1 MNMAGSH
8 ASMLAGGANSSMV
21 AGGAHGSMVMSG
33 GASMISSGG
42 AHGGVDILPSWLAIA
57 WTLFFVGILV
67 IHARH
72 VLDSEGQRRAWH
84 SGHVLMAFGM
94 IFMFAPASIDHF
106 DIPSGFW
113 QLVFANAT
121 GIALAWILAQAL
133 SRQVVNLLWVVIA
146 SDLAAMVYMWSPTGF
161 VAPVTWLL
169 VAYFAAQTVLWAT
182 NLMRRTDDLAVGRRF
197 TVDSGGALAA
207 SAAQPL
213 VCDRDLRIS
222 VGGMTLG
229 MAYMFAAMQLS
240 I

>member
-1 MNMAGSH
+1 MGSSMNMAAGH
-8 ASMLAGGANSSMV
+8 ASID
-21 AGGAHGSMVMSG
+21 AGGAHSSMVMSG
-33 GASMISSGG
+33 GSSMISSG
-42 AHGGVDILPSWLAIA
+42 AARGGTDILPEWLAIVGA
-57 WTLFFVGILV
+57 LFFVGILV

-72 VLDSEGQRRAWH
+72 VLDSQGQRRAWH
-84 SGHVLMAFGM
+84 SGHVLMALGM

-146 SDLAAMVYMWSPTGF
+146 SDLAAMVYMWSPGGF
-161 VAPVTWLL
+161 VSPVTWLL

-182 NLMRRTDDLAVGRRF
+182 NLMRRADDLAVGRRF
-197 TVDSGGALAA
+197 TVDSSGALAA

-240 I
+240 M